1 MRLTARG
8 EGASRSP
15 RSMLFYRDFRQF
27 GGGHLK
33 VWDYFQHVRSSR
45 LYAPSIYFSAET
57 LWDESNPWRALRGT
71 ALGEWRPERA
81 DSLFV
86 AGVDWLMLP
95 ERLRESSAAPIVNLV
110 QGICHADPGDP
121 RFSFLRHKAIRIC
134 VSPEVKAALEET
146 KQVNG
151 PMYLIPDGIDLGIVP
166 PGAGTRDIDV
176 LVAGLKRPE
185 LAAEITARLSRPG
198 LRVVTAAGLL
208 PRPEFLG
215 LLARARITVFLPT
228 AAEGFYLPAL
238 EGMALGTLVIC
249 PDCIGNRSFCLNGY
263 NCYRPEYTL
272 EALIQSAREALSL
285 SPEKIDSMLADA
297 RRTARRHDILEERK
311 RFLDLL
317 GNIDQLW

>member
-1 MRLTARG
+1 MGLTARG
-8 EGASRSP
+8 GGAARSR

-33 VWDYFQHVRSSR
+33 VWDYFQHVGCSR
-45 LYAPSIYFSAET
+45 RYAPSIFFSEET
-57 LWDESNPWRALRGT
+57 LWDDSNPWRALRG
-71 ALGEWRPERA
+71 AVLGEWRPERA

-95 ERLRESSAAPIVNLV
+95 GRLRESSAAPIVNLV
-110 QGICHADPGDP
+110 QGIGHASPDDP

-146 KQVNG
+146 KRVNG
-151 PMYLIPDGIDLGIVP
+151 PLYLIPDGIDLGIVP
-166 PGAGTRDIDV
+166 PGGGKRDIDV
-176 LVAGLKRPE
+176 LVAGLKRPG
-185 LAAEITARLSRPG
+185 LAAELEARLRRPG
-198 LRVVTAAGLL
+198 LGVVTAAALL

-228 AAEGFYLPAL
+228 EAEGFYLPAL

-263 NCYRPEYTL
+263 NCYRPQSTL
-272 EALIQSAREALSL
+272 EALLQSVGEALSL
-285 SPEKIDSMLADA
+285 SAEEIDSMLANA
-297 RRTARRHDILEERK
+297 QRTARGHDILEERK
-311 RFLDLL
+311 RFLDIL